1 MRDVVVLGSGVAGLT
16 AAYRL
21 RDLDVEVIEAAS
33 HIGGRTLSDSFDD
46 GTWANYAAQYVS
58 DDKVKVIEQADEL
71 SLELI
76 PSGFHSNDLRAF
88 DPSTSDDPA
97 AIEAWIARL
106 EDEQAQRR
114 PPDSAELDQI
124 SVAQWLED
132 APPAVKRFF
141 ETWCGSLI
149 FGSTIETS
157 LYGLMLIWGDNRT
170 SAFTDQPVARS
181 NRGDTVFKGGTNRF
195 TRALADASGATLT
208 PHTEVRE
215 VNAAIK
221 GGYKVTGL
229 QQGAVYEATAR
240 HVVSALPAPIALNVI
255 SDLPQAKR
263 EALAAIRYGRNIA
276 TPISIAAA
284 EQTVAPYPL
293 VPSRPDQTYNSNGF
307 VLRTPGDMEADGGC
321 FHSYVHDVFA
331 RPLWD
336 DPPDSVRSGA
346 VRALVERFPQLSDR
360 IARVGYRR
368 WRHALPHYSPGRMRH
383 QAALEASVDGL
394 HFCGDYVLTSNMDG
408 AARSGELAARKVL
421 AG

>member
-16 AAYRL
+16 AAYRM
-21 RDLDVEVIEAAS
+21 RDLDVEVIEADS
-33 HIGGRTLSDSFDD
+33 HIGGRTLSEGFDD

-58 DDKVKVIEQADEL
+58 DDKVKVIELADEL
-71 SLELI
+71 GLELI
-76 PSGFHSNDLRAF
+76 PSGFHSDAFRAF
-88 DPSTSDDPA
+88 DPEAGDGA
-97 AIEAWIARL
+97 AIEAWIAHL
-106 EDEQAQRR
+106 EAEQAHRR

-124 SVAQWLED
+124 SVAAWLED
-132 APPAVKRFF
+132 APLAVKSFF

-170 SAFTDQPVARS
+170 SAFTDRPVARS
-181 NRGDTVFKGGTNRF
+181 NRGDTVFKGGTNRL
-195 TRALADASGATLT
+195 TQALAEASCAVLT
-208 PHTEVRE
+208 PETEVLA
-215 VNAAIK
+215 VTAIK
-221 GGYKVTGL
+221 GGYHIAAIRRD
-229 QQGAVYEATAR
+229 QVYETTAR
-240 HVVSALPAPIALNVI
+240 HVVSALPAPVALKVMV
-255 SDLPQAKR
+255 DLPPTKQ

-276 TPISIAAA
+276 TPISIAAPGHS
-284 EQTVAPYPL
+284 VDPFPL
-293 VPSRPDQTYNSNGF
+293 VPSRPGQTYNANDF
-307 VLRTPGDMEADGGC
+307 VLRTPGDIDADGGC
-321 FHSYVHDVFA
+321 FHSYVYDVFA
-331 RPLWD
+331 RALWD

-346 VRALVERFPQLSDR
+346 VRALTERFPQLSDR

>member
-1 MRDVVVLGSGVAGLT
+1 MRDVVVLGSGLAGLT
-16 AAYRL
+16 AAYHL
-21 RDLDVEVIEAAS
+21 RDLDIEVIEADS
-33 HIGGRTLSDSFDD
+33 HIGGRTLSETFDD

-58 DDKVKVIEQADEL
+58 DDKIKIIELADEL
-71 SLELI
+71 GLELI

-88 DPSTSDDPA
+88 DPSSSDDPA
-97 AIEAWIARL
+97 AVETWIGRL
-106 EDEQAQRR
+106 EDEQERRR
-114 PPDSAELDQI
+114 PPDSAELDQV
-124 SVAQWLED
+124 SVAEWLED
-132 APPAVKRFF
+132 APQAVKSFF

-149 FGSTIETS
+149 FGSTIEIS

-195 TRALADASGATLT
+195 TQALAEASGAKLT
-208 PHTEVRE
+208 ADTEVLA
-215 VNAAIK
+215 VSAIQ
-221 GGYKVTGL
+221 GGYHIAGIRRD
-229 QQGAVYEATAR
+229 GVYETTAR
-240 HVVSALPAPIALNVI
+240 HVVCALPAAVALNVI
-255 SDLPQAKR
+255 ANLPETKR
-263 EALAAIRYGRNIA
+263 EALSAIRYGRIIA

-284 EQTVAPYPL
+284 GQTVPPYPL

-307 VLRTPGDMEADGGC
+307 VLRTPGDMDTEGGC

-336 DPPDSVRSGA
+336 DPPATVQSGA

-368 WRHALPHYSPGRMRH
+368 WFHALPHYSPGRMRH
-383 QAALEASVDGL
+383 QAALEASVGGL

-421 AG
+421 SG

>member
-1 MRDVVVLGSGVAGLT
+1 MRDVVILGSGVAGLT
-16 AAYRL
+16 AAYHL
-21 RDLDVEVIEAAS
+21 RDLDVEVIEADS
-33 HIGGRTLSDSFDD
+33 HIGGRTLSETFDD

-58 DDKVKVIEQADEL
+58 DDKTKIIDLADEL
-71 SLELI
+71 GLELI

-88 DPSTSDDPA
+88 DPSASDDPA
-97 AIEAWIARL
+97 AVESWIARL
-106 EDEQAQRR
+106 EDEQANRR

-124 SVAQWLED
+124 SVAKWLED
-132 APPAVKRFF
+132 APAAVKSFF

-170 SAFTDQPVARS
+170 SAFTDRPVARS
-181 NRGDTVFKGGTNRF
+181 NRGDTVFKGGTNRL
-195 TRALADASGATLT
+195 TRALAEASRATLVSD
-208 PHTEVRE
+208 TEVLA
-215 VNAAIK
+215 VNAIK
-221 GGYKVTGL
+221 GGYHIAGVGKDG
-229 QQGAVYEATAR
+229 VYETTAR
-240 HVVSALPAPIALNVI
+240 HVVSALPAPVAMNVI
-255 SDLPQAKR
+255 ADLPDTKR
-263 EALAAIRYGRNIA
+263 EALGAVRYGRNIA

-284 EQTVAPYPL
+284 GQTVAPYPL
-293 VPSRPDQTYNSNGF
+293 APSRPDQTYNSNGF
-307 VLRTPGDMEADGGC
+307 VLRTPGDMDADGGC

-336 DPPDSVRSGA
+336 DPADSVQSGA
-346 VRALVERFPQLSDR
+346 ARALVERFPQLSDR
-360 IARVGYRR
+360 IVRVGYRR